1 MESELE
7 NEVSNTLDE
16 LGYLGFK
23 FDSSDSGIV
32 VKALVKKPANIND
45 LMFKT
50 KLSLDGYL
58 SRELFEFYEYV
69 YLNQEDDYTEVKF
82 IYKIL

>member
-1 MESELE
+1 MEAELE
-7 NEVSNTLDE
+7 NQVSNTLDE

-23 FDSSDSGIV
+23 FDSSDSDLI
-32 VKALVKKPANIND
+32 VKALVRKPKNIND

-58 SRELFEFYEYV
+58 SNELFEFYEHV